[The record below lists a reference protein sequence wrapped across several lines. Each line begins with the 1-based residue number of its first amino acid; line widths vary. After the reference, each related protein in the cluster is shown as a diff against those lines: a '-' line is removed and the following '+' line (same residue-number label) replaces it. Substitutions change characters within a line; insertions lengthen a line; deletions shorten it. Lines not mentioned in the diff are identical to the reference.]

1 MVNPTGVITSVVSS
15 LNAIPNLKFPS
26 EIAVDSTGNV
36 YFADGENSLIR
47 EWGTGGNL
55 TTVAGSG
62 VTGFLGDGGPATL
75 AKLNN
80 PWGVAVDSSGNIYIS
95 DTYNNRIRKVDLSGA
110 ITTVAGNGIQGYLG
124 DGGPALSAE
133 LSWPND
139 IALDSQGNLYIA
151 DSGNERIRMMNT
163 SGTITTIAGTGVA
176 GYTGEEV
183 AATTAELNDPWGVTV
198 DPAGNLYIAD
208 TYNNV
213 LRKVFH

>member
-208 TYNNV
+208 TSNNA
-213 LRKVFH
+213 LREVFH